1 MYRVALC
8 EDEAVFSQAQEK
20 ICRDILEKLE
30 IEYNITV
37 FSGSAEFLRAFFEQ
51 GKRYDLILLDIMMDG
66 MDGVALAKRIRSED
80 KDAAI
85 IFITSNPEYVFQGYD
100 VHALH
105 YLMKPLNP
113 EMLAPL
119 IEADYSSRMKT
130 HELVLDS
137 DDGIIRVAVKD
148 ILCAEIVGRRVEV
161 TLLPTGRAYYG
172 GTLAGLL
179 DELRKEGFVQC
190 HKSFLVNLSNIRE
203 LTQRDAIA
211 VNGLKIPVSRAF
223 AGEIQRAFLQKLR
236 TQ

>member
-1 MYRVALC
+1 MYRAVLC

-20 ICRDILEKLE
+20 ICRDILEKLA
-30 IEYNITV
+30 IEYDITV
-37 FSGSAEFLRAFFEQ
+37 FSGSTEFLRAFFEQ
-51 GKRYDLILLDIMMDG
+51 GLRYDLILLDIMMDG
-66 MDGVALAKRIRSED
+66 MDGITLAKRIRSED

-113 EMLAPL
+113 ETLAPL

-130 HELVLDS
+130 NELMLDS
-137 DDGIIRVAVKD
+137 DAGKIRVAFKD
-148 ILCAEIVGRRVEV
+148 ILCAETVGRRVEV
-161 TLLPTGRAYYG
+161 TLHPTGRVYYS
-172 GTLAGLL
+172 GTLTGLL
-179 DELRKEGFVQC
+179 DELPKQAFVQC
-190 HKSFLVNLSNIRE
+190 HKSFAVNISNIRE
-203 LTQRDAIA
+203 LTRREAIA
-211 VNGLKIPVSRAF
+211 VNGLKIPVSRTF